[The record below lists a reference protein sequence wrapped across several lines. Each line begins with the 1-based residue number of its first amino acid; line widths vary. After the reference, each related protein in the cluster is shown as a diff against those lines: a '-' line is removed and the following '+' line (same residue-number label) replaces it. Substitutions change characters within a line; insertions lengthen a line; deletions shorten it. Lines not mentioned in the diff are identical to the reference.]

1 MTNAETMF
9 DLDYM
14 VVNSTIDPSAPVN
27 LTGTTIIEPVDAPGL
42 LPGDPTKPD
51 AGPDDDNGV
60 LIGGIIGAV
69 AGIALLGLL
78 GLILWRKWRK
88 SRRTATRQQDEKY
101 TYRSNSYSHSHAR
114 SQSSQPFQ
122 VDLIGEEISPFT
134 TGMYTYQDGPGDH
147 KRSPLITGPPQS
159 AFAFHSYQ
167 SGIPKSPASST
178 KTSELILGLGP
189 VPARHRPETKP
200 RHERQA
206 SILDTI
212 YGRPSPLKSTGS
224 GSEEDGFGYNQQ
236 RTAGTQPGS
245 AGTNASGWSPR
256 PKGAQFSLP
265 ALALPP
271 KMFVLGQDGEVEPLG
286 SPGRSTIAR
295 SSIATRR

>member
-1 MTNAETMF
+1 MTNTETLF

-42 LPGDPTKPD
+42 LPGHPSK
-51 AGPDDDNGV
+51 AGAEEDNGV
-60 LIGGIIGAV
+60 LIGSIIGAV
-69 AGIALLGLL
+69 AGLALLTLL
-78 GLILWRKWRK
+78 AFILWRKWDKSTRAASPRK
-88 SRRTATRQQDEKY
+88 DEKY
-101 TYRSNSYSHSHAR
+101 TYRSNSYSRSHAR

-122 VDLIGEEISPFT
+122 VDLVGEEISPFT
-134 TGMYTYQDGPGDH
+134 TGMYTYQDSPGDH

-167 SGIPKSPASST
+167 SGIPRSPASST

-189 VPARHRPETKP
+189 VPARQRSEARP

-224 GSEEDGFGYNQQ
+224 RSEDEGLGYNLQ
-236 RTAGTQPGS
+236 RTAGTGPGS
-245 AGTNASGWSPR
+245 AGTNSSGWSPR

-286 SPGRSTIAR
+286 SPGRSTLAR